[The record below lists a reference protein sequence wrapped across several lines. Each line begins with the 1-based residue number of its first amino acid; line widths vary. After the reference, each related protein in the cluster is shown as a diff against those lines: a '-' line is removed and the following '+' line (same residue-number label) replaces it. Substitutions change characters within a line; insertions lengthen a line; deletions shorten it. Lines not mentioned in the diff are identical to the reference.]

1 MKFSSRLRAF
11 QLTGLF
17 AQIQFLDSV
26 HAAGVGG
33 GNIAARQAKSGN
45 PIIEGWYA
53 DPDARIF
60 ENEYW
65 VYPTVSTGYKNQT
78 YFEAFSSPDLVTWTN
93 RGHIL
98 DFADVPWSTNTA
110 AWAPTV
116 GFKDGTYYIYFSAGD
131 GAGIGVASSSSPD
144 GPFVDVLGE
153 PLVSETIFGAQ
164 PIDADI
170 FFDDDGR
177 NYLYYGGWSHGV
189 VVELENDMVTFK
201 GDLIEITPPDYVE
214 APWMLKR
221 NDTYYLFYSV
231 GR

>member
-1 MKFSSRLRAF
+1 MKLLNALKLTTFFIQLPFLCNTVQAVKNQVRL
-11 QLTGLF
+11 T
-17 AQIQFLDSV
+17 
-26 HAAGVGG
+26 
-33 GNIAARQAKSGN
+33 RQEKSGN
-45 PIIEGWYA
+45 PIFEGWYA

-65 VYPTVSTGYKNQT
+65 VYPTVSTVYEEQT

-93 RGHIL
+93 RGRIL

-116 GFKDGTYYIYFSAGD
+116 GFKDGKYYIYFSAGD
-131 GAGIGVASSSSPD
+131 GAGIGVARSDSPG
-144 GPFVDVLGE
+144 GPFVDVLGK
-153 PLVSETIFGAQ
+153 PLINETLYGAQ

-170 FFDDDGR
+170 YIDDDGR

-189 VVELENDMVTFK
+189 VVELEDDMVTFK
-201 GDLIEITPPDYVE
+201 SDFVEITPPDYVE

-221 NDTYYLFYSV
+221 DGVYYLFYSV
-231 GR
+231 GG